1 MEQLLE
7 IELLLR
13 LLYISETINHVCKGH
28 CICGPWLDE
37 ILGFTKGTGLALVM
51 ETRQRETPAAV
62 PSDVGTLPSEDWR
75 PATSLAWSLKY
86 QAADSA
92 V

>member
-1 MEQLLE
+1 MLE
-7 IELLLR
+7 IELLPR
-13 LLYISETINHVCKGH
+13 LLYISETINHVCKGY
-28 CICGPWLDE
+28 CICGLWLDE
-37 ILGFTKGTGLALVM
+37 ILGLTKGAGLALVM

-62 PSDVGTLPSEDWR
+62 PGDVGTLPSEDWH
-75 PATSLAWSLKY
+75 PASSLAWSLKN